1 MFRGQFRHTIDP
13 KGRLSIPSKFRD
25 LLNASYG
32 DRLVIVPVA
41 ARALEVHPLS
51 AWQEFE
57 DKVNAQS
64 RFDPDVRR
72 FHERYVSLG
81 EDVALD
87 PQGRIHVRQECR
99 ERTGLT
105 KDVVIVGMGR
115 YFDVWD
121 AERWT
126 GHQQAHDTPMDELF
140 ARMAQKG
147 VL

>member
-25 LLNASYG
+25 LLDASFG

-41 ARALEVHPLS
+41 ERALEVHPLS

-81 EDVALD
+81 EDVTLD
-87 PQGRIHVRQECR
+87 PQGRIQVRQECR

-121 AERWT
+121 VTRWT
-126 GHQQAHDTPMDELF
+126 DHQSAHDTPMDELF